1 MHHHR
6 TSNALNASV
15 PGGLQSGDVKQ
26 CSIQSLVNRFTLNK
40 RFKLSLSCQDLAN
53 FQITS
58 SRPTDRPQIKP
69 NTLSYLW
76 HKRFDCYAYE
86 CCRRVW
92 FRAGLE
98 LAYIYAPRSMQGIIM
113 ALYWFSQGVGS
124 LLGSATI
131 QWFASVWFT
140 AYDYGDINCRT
151 YELAQQYCH
160 LDYYFCFVAGLQLIG
175 IVMFAVVTWGLGI
188 GRPVPLRVQR
198 QGHTLVRPTDSPSRS
213 GNHTRSGIT
222 SSPVGMLRIPHAR
235 PRAINTSQSPQ
246 TWLCVP
252 LVCVWHI
259 YSYENCMWY
268 SIVIPWYAVVNHE
281 GSSKDSVCHVFVSRH
296 LLIVFTSR
304 RRIV

>member
-1 MHHHR
+1 
-6 TSNALNASV
+6 
-15 PGGLQSGDVKQ
+15 
-26 CSIQSLVNRFTLNK
+26 
-40 RFKLSLSCQDLAN
+40 
-53 FQITS
+53 
-58 SRPTDRPQIKP
+58 
-69 NTLSYLW
+69 
-76 HKRFDCYAYE
+76 
-86 CCRRVW
+86 
-92 FRAGLE
+92 
-98 LAYIYAPRSMQGIIM
+98 M

-246 TWLCVP
+246 T
-252 LVCVWHI
+252 
-259 YSYENCMWY
+259 
-268 SIVIPWYAVVNHE
+268 
-281 GSSKDSVCHVFVSRH
+281 
-296 LLIVFTSR
+296 
-304 RRIV
+304 